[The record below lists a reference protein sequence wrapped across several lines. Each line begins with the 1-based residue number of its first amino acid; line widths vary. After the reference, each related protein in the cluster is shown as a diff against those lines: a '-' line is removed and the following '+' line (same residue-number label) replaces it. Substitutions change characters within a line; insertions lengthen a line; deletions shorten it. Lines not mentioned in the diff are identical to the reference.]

1 VECGPDSTSTVFD
14 LKEKVLNESSVES
27 IEPQHLKLLL
37 GGRVLADDALQH
49 EVFFSGKAAGKKLH
63 KIIAMGMSDGE
74 VERFNAEQ
82 KKVSSGVRVR
92 DDISS
97 EGRMEAARR
106 IRAGKALNEMTSA
119 KEKANAFV
127 PFGRIETLPMLPE
140 RHVATRILT
149 ELANDPGIKECM
161 KRRNWRV
168 GCLAEMY
175 PEGKVGVSEVCVMG
189 LNQNKGEKIFLRL
202 RTDDLKGWRKI
213 QSVRKVLYHELSH
226 NDISEHNGEFF
237 ALMRQVEKECEE
249 MDWTRGAGGVARGGG
264 GSSGEG
270 DFSAEL
276 SQLDKAFQG
285 GSGRLGGASALASQ
299 VIPASVM
306 AASAAEMRLS
316 QEEVRGWAGLGLA
329 ELWLN

>member
-1 VECGPDSTSTVFD
+1 MLE
-14 LKEKVLNESSVES
+14 LKERVLVES
-27 IEPQHLKLLL
+27 GVGGIEPQHLKFLL
-37 GGRVLADDALQH
+37 GGRVLADDALQR
-49 EVFFSGKAAGKKLH
+49 EVFFTGKAAGKKMH
-63 KIIAMGMSDGE
+63 KIIAMGMSEKE
-74 VERFNAEQ
+74 VERFNEEQ
-82 KKVSSGVRVR
+82 KKVSRGVRVR

-106 IRAGKALNEMTSA
+106 IRAGKALNEASSA
-119 KEKANAFV
+119 KEKAAAFV

-161 KRRNWRV
+161 RRRNWRV

-189 LNQNKGEKIFLRL
+189 LNQNHGEKIFLRL

-249 MDWTRGAGGVARGGG
+249 MDWTRGAGGVASGGG
-264 GSSGEG
+264 GSAGDG

-276 SQLDKAFQG
+276 SQLDRAFQG

-316 QEEVRGWAGLGLA
+316 QEEVRIWPVWRFFQVTGGSKNMK
-329 ELWLN
+329 ERN